1 MKMKVMKLIVMVTM
15 MMAFLV
21 VVVFLEPCASGQM
34 QAGYI
39 NLPPGLEF
47 FSEYLLGAASDGLVN
62 PEMYYMRYRLDEYDP
77 SDPFFQWWYYTIK
90 DLGDDVYFAF
100 DLSQSICLNPAGNKT
115 DNTGTYIMFS
125 MIDRAKGTQFHQY
138 DRYSLDD
145 MEVDN
150 VTEPGRDGL
159 KIRAPREEVKY
170 SIDFIDHDTYRV
182 VGEMAATEKW
192 CALGTLDN
200 VPIDPNRGVM
210 VRWDLTI
217 HRLYGW
223 YGQHDIEEVAKQL
236 KVISWNTYA
245 HTCEVGGW
253 IEVNGERYD
262 FDPEATYYDEL
273 TGAERPKYRAY
284 CDMNWGANPPRGEPA
299 IKYPWGWYYVGLPGI
314 DSNQEIGIIAGI
326 GRADTNSPAGIS
338 EGQFADICLP
348 HGERLG
354 VRRFIALKLGPE
366 GTGTVMADTAS
377 DSDGSRRDVLA
388 FEVEHLEWGAY
399 TDALGTAQIPY
410 RQIVRIETKYK
421 RVTLDFHSRPENY
434 NRLLFPHQDYIFSD
448 FEGLGATCQVRIEE
462 KHYPLRRSSGIFP
475 RYSIQYEFTS
485 NDAGIQ
491 YGYLA
496 PLSPGRNL
504 KQTVMYEQVNPGPLF
519 RGANPITSRD

>member
-1 MKMKVMKLIVMVTM
+1 MKILKPFVSVTLVTAFLL

-21 VVVFLEPCASGQM
+21 PCASGQV
-34 QAGYI
+34 QAVHI

-47 FSEYLLGAASDGLVN
+47 LSEYLLGATSDGLVK

-77 SDPFFQWWYYTIK
+77 NDPFFQWWYYTIK

-100 DLSQSICLNPAGNKT
+100 DLSQSICLNPAGDKT

-125 MIDRAKGTQFHQY
+125 MIDRAKGTQFH
-138 DRYSLDD
+138 L
-145 MEVDN
+145 
-150 VTEPGRDGL
+150 
-159 KIRAPREEVKY
+159 
-170 SIDFIDHDTYRV
+170 
-182 VGEMAATEKW
+182 
-192 CALGTLDN
+192 
-200 VPIDPNRGVM
+200 DPNRGVS
-210 VRWDLTI
+210 VRWDLII

-223 YGQHDIEEVAKQL
+223 YGQQDIEELAKQL

-245 HTCEVGGW
+245 HTCEVEGW
-253 IEVNGERYD
+253 IEVNRKRYD
-262 FDPEATYYDEL
+262 FDPETLYYDEL
-273 TGAERPKYRAY
+273 TGADRPRYRAY
-284 CDMNWGANPPRGEPA
+284 CDMNWGINPPRGDPA

-314 DSNQEIGIIAGI
+314 DADQETGIIAGT
-326 GRADTNSPAGIS
+326 GRADTNSWAGIS

-366 GTGTVMADTAS
+366 GPGTVAADTAS
-377 DSDGSRRDVLA
+377 DSDGSCRDVLS
-388 FEVEHLEWGAY
+388 FEVERLEWAEY

-410 RQIVRIETKYK
+410 RQVVRIETKYK

-448 FEGLGATCQVRIEE
+448 FEGLGVTCQVRIEQ
-462 KHYPLRRSSGIFP
+462 KHYPLQRSFGILP
-475 RYSIQYEFTS
+475 GYSLQYEFTS

-496 PLSPGRNL
+496 PLSTGGQNQSPY
-504 KQTVMYEQVNPGPLF
+504 VF
-519 RGANPITSRD
+519 SR